1 MSEEMV
7 PGSQFKSL
15 VEQDM
20 QDCYLRYSMSV
31 IVARALPDARDGF
44 KPVHRRVMYSMH
56 KLGVVP
62 NKGTVKSARIVGDV
76 IGKYHPH
83 GDSAVYETLARM
95 AQDFSLRYPLVFGQG
110 NFGSIDGDSP
120 AAMRY
125 TEAKMNNLGALML
138 EDLEKE
144 TVDMG
149 PNYDESLEEPLVLPS
164 ALPNMIVNGTS
175 GIAVGMATNMA
186 PHNLREVGA
195 AIHALAENP
204 DLTGEDLMEYVKG
217 PDFPTGAIVCG
228 RSGIREAYLT
238 GHGRVRVRARTEIE
252 TDSKGKPRII
262 VTEIPYMVNKAELC
276 KKIADLVRDKRVD
289 GITDIRDESSRDIRI
304 VIELRRDAVGEVVL
318 NNLFKYTQLQT
329 TFSIYN
335 LALVNNLPKLL
346 TLKDLLQVYID
357 HRLDVITRATQFDLK
372 KAEARLH
379 IIEGLRIATQNIDE
393 VVQIIKASKT
403 TEIAKQSL
411 QDRFGLDEIQSQAI
425 VDMRLG
431 QLTGLNLEKLEAE
444 YNELVATVADL
455 KDILAKRERR
465 VAIMLEKLDAVVA
478 KYGDERRTMIGEA
491 IDDSDDEDL
500 IAEEEQVIT
509 LSKEGYIRRLP
520 IDTFKAQNRGGKGI
534 IGAGLKDE
542 DNVEQIFTASTHS
555 YLLVFTNKGRVYW
568 TKVYRLPE
576 GARNGKGRP
585 IVNFVALTE
594 GEKVQAIVPVRKFG
608 GYFCL
613 VFATK
618 KGIINK
624 MDLTLF
630 SRPRKAGVNAI
641 SLDEDDELVKVQ
653 LVGMSAEEFEASKN
667 ASDDDSAEA
676 VENAAE
682 AQAADGS
689 TGSPTD
695 ASEEESGDAED
706 FANRPIPKD
715 LLMIATKNGQ
725 AVTFPIS
732 CFRAMGRGTHGVKGI
747 TLAEGDEVISLLWLK
762 AGNKILTITEK
773 GYGKRS
779 EPGSYRVT
787 RRGSKGVRNLNV
799 TDKIG
804 AAVFVESVADDYDL
818 IITSKD
824 GQVIRIK
831 AADIRLT
838 GRNAQGVKAITLR
851 DGDVVKDATALPSVE
866 DIEQDSADAKET
878 FDHVQGVE
886 VDDDSVVKDDAE
898 KQDVGPTETEE

>member
-1 MSEEMV
+1 MSEELV
-7 PGSQFKSL
+7 PGTQFKSL
-15 VEQDM
+15 IEKDM

-44 KPVHRRVMYSMH
+44 KPVHRRVMFSMH

-62 NKGTVKSARIVGDV
+62 NKPTVKSARIVGDV

-83 GDSAVYETLARM
+83 GDSAVYETLVRM

-110 NFGSIDGDSP
+110 NFGSIDGDGA

-138 EDLEKE
+138 EDLEKD

-164 ALPNMIVNGTS
+164 ALPNMLVNGTT
-175 GIAVGMATNMA
+175 GIAVGMATSMA
-186 PHNLREVGA
+186 PHNLREIA
-195 AIHALAENP
+195 NAIHAVAENP
-204 DLTGEDLMEYVKG
+204 EIPDEDLLQLVTG
-217 PDFPTGAIVCG
+217 PDFPTGAVICG
-228 RSGIREAYLT
+228 RAGIRDAYLT
-238 GHGRVRVRARTEIE
+238 GHGRVRVRARTEVE
-252 TDSKGKPRII
+252 TDSKGKPRIL

-276 KKIADLVRDKRVD
+276 KKIAELVREKRVD
-289 GITDIRDESSRDIRI
+289 GITDIRDESNREGMRI
-304 VIELRRDAVGEVVL
+304 VIELRRDAVAEVVL
-318 NNLFKYTQLQT
+318 NNLYKNTQLQT

-346 TLKDLLQVYID
+346 TLKELIQVYVD
-357 HRLDVITRATQFDLK
+357 HRMDVITRATQFDLK

-393 VVQIIKASKT
+393 VVQIIKNSKT
-403 TEIAKQSL
+403 TELAKQNL
-411 QDRFGLDEIQSQAI
+411 QARFNLDDVQSQAI
-425 VDMRLG
+425 VDMRLA

-444 YNELVATVADL
+444 YNELIATVADL

-465 VAIMLEKLDAVVA
+465 IAIVLEKLDAVVS
-478 KYGDERRTMIGEA
+478 KFGDERRTSIEDSV
-491 IDDSDDEDL
+491 DDLDYEDL

-509 LSKEGYIRRLP
+509 LSKEGYIKRLP

-534 IGAGLKDE
+534 IGATLKDE
-542 DNVEQIFTASTHS
+542 DNVDQIFTASTHS
-555 YLLVFTNKGRVYW
+555 YLLVFTNKGRAYW

-576 GARNGKGRP
+576 GTRNGKGRP
-585 IVNFVALTE
+585 IINFVGLTE

-608 GYFCL
+608 GFFCL

-641 SLDEDDELVKVQ
+641 RLDEDDELVKVQ
-653 LVGMSAEEFEASKN
+653 LVGMTEEEYKASLN
-667 ASDDDSAEA
+667 ASDADDAVEQAAETAEA
-676 VENAAE
+676 EVAE
-682 AQAADGS
+682 GEDGS
-689 TGSPTD
+689 
-695 ASEEESGDAED
+695 ED
-706 FANRPIPKD
+706 VEGRPIPKD
-715 LLMIATKNGQ
+715 LLMLATRNGQ
-725 AVTFPIS
+725 ALTFPIT
-732 CFRAMGRGTHGVKGI
+732 CFRPMGRGTHGVRGI
-747 TLAEGDEVISLLWLK
+747 KLAEGDEVISLLWLK
-762 AGNKILTITEK
+762 AGNKVLTITEN
-773 GYGKRS
+773 GFGKRS
-779 EPGSYRVT
+779 EPGTYRIT
-787 RRGSKGVRNLNV
+787 RRGGKGVINLKV

-804 AAVFVESVADDYDL
+804 PAVFVESVADDYDL
-818 IITSKD
+818 IITSRE

-838 GRNAQGVKAITLR
+838 GRNAQGVKAISLR
-851 DGDVVKDATALPSVE
+851 EGDVVQDATALPSVE
-866 DIEQDSADAKET
+866 DIEQDSAEAKET
-878 FDHVQGVE
+878 FDQVEGVQ
-886 VDDDSVVKDDAE
+886 VDDDSIE
-898 KQDVGPTETEE
+898 KEEG

>member
-1 MSEEMV
+1 MSEELV

-15 VEQDM
+15 IEQDM

-138 EDLEKE
+138 EDLEKD

-204 DLTGEDLMEYVKG
+204 DLPDENLMDYIKG
-217 PDFPTGAIVCG
+217 PDFPTGAVVCG

-276 KKIADLVRDKRVD
+276 KKIADLVRDKRID

-318 NNLFKYTQLQT
+318 NNLYKYTQLQT

-335 LALVNNLPKLL
+335 LALINNLPKVL
-346 TLKDLLQVYID
+346 TMKELLQVYID

-393 VVQIIKASKT
+393 VVQIIKQSQT
-403 TEIAKQSL
+403 TEIAKASL
-411 QDRFGLDEIQSQAI
+411 QQRFNLDEIQSQAI
-425 VDMRLG
+425 VDMRLS

-455 KDILAKRERR
+455 KDILEKRERR
-465 VAIMLEKLDAVVA
+465 IAIMLEKLDAVVA
-478 KYGDERRTMIGEA
+478 KYGDERRTTIGEA
-491 IDDSDDEDL
+491 IDDSDEEDL

-509 LSKEGYIRRLP
+509 LSKEGYIKRLP
-520 IDTFKAQNRGGKGI
+520 IDTFKTQSRGGKGI

-542 DNVEQIFTASTHS
+542 DDVDQIFTASTHS
-555 YLLVFTNKGRVYW
+555 YLLVFTNKGRAYW

-576 GARNGKGRP
+576 GTRSGKGRP
-585 IVNFVALTE
+585 IVNFVGLTE
-594 GEKVQAIVPVRKFG
+594 GETVQAIVPVRKFG

-613 VFATK
+613 VFVTK
-618 KGIINK
+618 KGVINK
-624 MDLTLF
+624 MDLKLF

-641 SLDEDDELVKVQ
+641 SLDEGDELVKVQ
-653 LVGMSAEEFEASKN
+653 LVGMTEEEYKESLNAGEGEDSSAEPAETAESEAEG
-667 ASDDDSAEA
+667 D
-676 VENAAE
+676 
-682 AQAADGS
+682 
-689 TGSPTD
+689 
-695 ASEEESGDAED
+695 DAENLE
-706 FANRPIPKD
+706 ARPIPKD
-715 LLMIATKNGQ
+715 LLMIATRNGQ
-725 AVTFPIS
+725 AVTFPIT
-732 CFRAMGRGTHGVKGI
+732 CFRPMGRGTHGVRGI
-747 TLAEGDEVISLLWLK
+747 KLAEGDEVISLLWLK
-762 AGNKILTITEK
+762 AGNKVLTITEK

-787 RRGSKGVRNLNV
+787 KRGSKGVKNLNV

-804 AAVFVESVADDYDL
+804 PAVFVDSVADDYDL
-818 IITSKD
+818 IITTRE

-831 AADIRLT
+831 ADSIRLT
-838 GRNAQGVKAITLR
+838 GRNAQGVKAISLR
-851 DGDVVKDATALPSVE
+851 EGDLVQDATALPSVE
-866 DIEQDSADAKET
+866 DIEQDSAEAKET
-878 FDHVQGVE
+878 FDKVEGVE
-886 VDDDSVVKDDAE
+886 VDDDSV
-898 KQDVGPTETEE
+898 ETSSEGGNPAPEAN

>member
-44 KPVHRRVMYSMH
+44 KPVHRRVMFSMH

-138 EDLEKE
+138 EDLEKD

-195 AIHALAENP
+195 AIHAMAENP
-204 DLTGEDLMEYVKG
+204 DITGEELMEYVKG
-217 PDFPTGAIVCG
+217 PDFPTGAIACG

-252 TDSKGKPRII
+252 TDAKGKPRII

-357 HRLDVITRATQFDLK
+357 HRLEVITRATQFDLK

-403 TEIAKQSL
+403 TEVAKQSL

-444 YNELVATVADL
+444 YNDLVATVADL

-478 KYGDERRTMIGEA
+478 KYGDERRTLIGEA

-594 GEKVQAIVPVRKFG
+594 GEKVQAVVPVRKFG

-618 KGIINK
+618 KGVINK

-653 LVGMSAEEFEASKN
+653 LVGMTEEEFKASH
-667 ASDDDSAEA
+667 AAGSDDDSADA
-676 VENAAE
+676 QTENAAADAAAAE
-682 AQAADGS
+682 ASIA
-689 TGSPTD
+689 
-695 ASEEESGDAED
+695 EESEAGDADEL
-706 FANRPIPKD
+706 AENRPIAKD
-715 LLMIATKNGQ
+715 LLMLATKNGQ

-732 CFRAMGRGTHGVKGI
+732 CFRNMGRGTHGVKGI

-818 IITSKD
+818 IITSRE

-851 DGDVVKDATALPSVE
+851 EGDAVQDATALPSVE

-878 FDHVQGVE
+878 FDKVKGVE

-898 KQDVGPTETEE
+898 KQDVGPAETEG

>member
-1 MSEEMV
+1 MSEELV

-15 VEQDM
+15 IEQDM
-20 QDCYLRYSMSV
+20 QDSYLRYSMSV

-44 KPVHRRVMYSMH
+44 KPVHRRVMFSMH

-62 NKGTVKSARIVGDV
+62 NKSTVKSARIVGDV

-83 GDSAVYETLARM
+83 GDSAVYETLVRM

-110 NFGSIDGDSP
+110 NFGNIDGDGA

-125 TEAKMNNLGALML
+125 TEAKMNNVGALML
-138 EDLEKE
+138 EDLEKD

-149 PNYDESLEEPLVLPS
+149 PNFDETLDEPLVLPS
-164 ALPNMIVNGTS
+164 ALPNMLVNGTT
-175 GIAVGMATNMA
+175 GIAVGMATSMA
-186 PHNLREVGA
+186 PHNLREIAA
-195 AIHALAENP
+195 AIHAVAENP
-204 DLTGEDLMEYVKG
+204 EIPGEDLLQYVKG
-217 PDFPTGAIVCG
+217 PDFPTGAIICG
-228 RSGIREAYLT
+228 RSGFREAYLT

-262 VTEIPYMVNKAELC
+262 VTEIPYMVNKSELC
-276 KKIADLVRDKRVD
+276 KKIAELVREKRVD
-289 GITDIRDESSRDIRI
+289 GITDIRDESAKDVRI

-318 NNLFKYTQLQT
+318 NNLYKYTQLQT

-346 TLKDLLQVYID
+346 TLKDLIQIYID
-357 HRLDVITRATQFDLK
+357 HRMDVVTRATQFDLN
-372 KAEARLH
+372 KAKARLH

-393 VVQIIKASKT
+393 VVQIIKSSKT

-411 QDRFGLDEIQSQAI
+411 QDRFNLDEIQSQAI
-425 VDMRLG
+425 VDMRLS

-444 YNELVATVADL
+444 YNELIATVADL
-455 KDILAKRERR
+455 EDILQKRERR
-465 VAIMLEKLDAVVA
+465 IAIILKRLDEIVD
-478 KYGDERRTMIGEA
+478 KYGDERRTTIGESV
-491 IDDSDDEDL
+491 DDSDYEDL

-509 LSKEGYIRRLP
+509 LSKEGYIKRLP

-534 IGAGLKDE
+534 IGATLKEE

-555 YLLVFTNKGRVYW
+555 YLLVFTNKGRAYW

-576 GARNGKGRP
+576 GTRNGKGRP
-585 IVNFVALTE
+585 IVNFVGLVE

-641 SLDEDDELVKVQ
+641 SLDEGDELVKVQ
-653 LVGMSAEEFEASKN
+653 LVGMTEEEYKASQN
-667 ASDDDSAEA
+667 AGEIDD
-676 VENAAE
+676 NAPE
-682 AQAADGS
+682 TEAADAPEVEGD
-689 TGSPTD
+689 D
-695 ASEEESGDAED
+695 ADDLEA
-706 FANRPIPKD
+706 RPIPKD
-715 LLMIATKNGQ
+715 LLMLATRNGQ

-762 AGNKILTITEK
+762 AGNKIVTITEN
-773 GYGKRS
+773 GFGKRS
-779 EPGSYRVT
+779 EPSTYRIT

-799 TDKIG
+799 TDKVG

-818 IITSKD
+818 IITSRE

-838 GRNAQGVKAITLR
+838 GRNAQGVKAISLR
-851 DGDVVKDATALPSVE
+851 EGDVVQDATALPSVE
-866 DIEQDSADAKET
+866 DIEQDSAEAKET
-878 FDHVQGVE
+878 FDHVEGVE
-886 VDDDSVVKDDAE
+886 VDDDSVEKVDPADAAPE
-898 KQDVGPTETEE
+898 APAEE

>member
-83 GDSAVYETLARM
+83 GDTAVYETLARM

-138 EDLEKE
+138 EDLEKD

-195 AIHALAENP
+195 AIHAMAENP
-204 DLTGEDLMEYVKG
+204 DITGEELMEYVKG
-217 PDFPTGAIVCG
+217 PDFPTGAIACG

-252 TDSKGKPRII
+252 TDAKGKPRII

-276 KKIADLVRDKRVD
+276 KKIADLVRDKRID

-403 TEIAKQSL
+403 TDVAKQNL
-411 QDRFGLDEIQSQAI
+411 QERFGLDEIQSQAI

-594 GEKVQAIVPVRKFG
+594 GEKVQAVVPVRKFG

-618 KGIINK
+618 KGVINK

-653 LVGMSAEEFEASKN
+653 LVGMTEEEYKASLNAGEADDVPEAEVNEAPEAENDMDEISAEN
-667 ASDDDSAEA
+667 H
-676 VENAAE
+676 
-682 AQAADGS
+682 
-689 TGSPTD
+689 
-695 ASEEESGDAED
+695 
-706 FANRPIPKD
+706 PIPKD
-715 LLMIATKNGQ
+715 LLMLATKNGQ

-732 CFRAMGRGTHGVKGI
+732 CFRSMGRGTHGVKGI

-851 DGDVVKDATALPSVE
+851 EGDAVQDATALPSVE

>member
-15 VEQDM
+15 IEKDM

-44 KPVHRRVMYSMH
+44 KPVHRRVMFSMH

-138 EDLEKE
+138 EDLEKD

-204 DLTGEDLMEYVKG
+204 DLPDENLMDYIKG
-217 PDFPTGAIVCG
+217 PDFPTGAVVCG

-276 KKIADLVRDKRVD
+276 KKIADLVREKRVD

-335 LALVNNLPKLL
+335 LALINNLPKVL
-346 TLKDLLQVYID
+346 TMKELLQVYID
-357 HRLDVITRATQFDLK
+357 HRLDVITRSTQFDLK

-403 TEIAKQSL
+403 TDIAKQSL

-455 KDILAKRERR
+455 KDILEKRERR
-465 VAIMLEKLDAVVA
+465 IAIMLEKLDAVVA
-478 KYGDERRTMIGEA
+478 KYGDERRTTIGEA
-491 IDDSDDEDL
+491 IDDSDEEDL

-509 LSKEGYIRRLP
+509 LSREGYIRRLP

-618 KGIINK
+618 KGVINK

-653 LVGMSAEEFEASKN
+653 LVGMTEEEYKASQNAGEGDDVPEAEVNEAPEAENDMDEISAEN
-667 ASDDDSAEA
+667 H
-676 VENAAE
+676 
-682 AQAADGS
+682 
-689 TGSPTD
+689 
-695 ASEEESGDAED
+695 
-706 FANRPIPKD
+706 PIPKD
-715 LLMIATKNGQ
+715 LLMLATKNGQ

-747 TLAEGDEVISLLWLK
+747 TLADGDEVISLLWLK
-762 AGNKILTITEK
+762 AGNKIVTITEN

-779 EPGSYRVT
+779 EPSTYRIT

-799 TDKIG
+799 TDKVG

-818 IITSKD
+818 IITSRE

-838 GRNAQGVKAITLR
+838 GRNAQGVKAISLR
-851 DGDVVKDATALPSVE
+851 EGDVVQDATALPSVE
-866 DIEQDSADAKET
+866 DIEQDSAEAKET
-878 FDHVQGVE
+878 FDKVEGVE
-886 VDDDSVVKDDAE
+886 VDDDSVEKVEDKPEQQIGVPTSEDDA
-898 KQDVGPTETEE
+898 

>member
-1 MSEEMV
+1 MSEEMI

-15 VEQDM
+15 IEKDM

-62 NKGTVKSARIVGDV
+62 NKSTVKSARIVGDV

-83 GDSAVYETLARM
+83 GDSAVYETLVRM

-110 NFGSIDGDSP
+110 NFGSIDGDGA

-125 TEAKMNNLGALML
+125 TEAKMNHCGALML
-138 EDLEKE
+138 EDLEKD
-144 TVDMG
+144 TVNMG

-164 ALPNMIVNGTS
+164 ALPNMLVNGTT
-175 GIAVGMATNMA
+175 GIAVGMATSMA
-186 PHNLREVGA
+186 PHNLREIA
-195 AIHALAENP
+195 EAIHAVAMNP
-204 DLTGEDLMEYVKG
+204 EIPDEDLLQFVKG
-217 PDFPTGAIVCG
+217 PDFPTGAIICG

-252 TDSKGKPRII
+252 TDAKGKPRIL

-276 KKIADLVRDKRVD
+276 KKIAELVREKRVD
-289 GITDIRDESSRDIRI
+289 GITDIRDESDRHGMRI
-304 VIELRRDAVGEVVL
+304 VIELRRDAVAEVIL

-335 LALVNNLPKLL
+335 LALVNNLPKVL
-346 TLKDLLQVYID
+346 TLKQLVQVYVD
-357 HRLDVITRATQFDLK
+357 HRLEVITRATEFDLK

-393 VVQIIKASKT
+393 VVQIIKSSAN
-403 TEIAKQSL
+403 TEAAKVAL
-411 QDRFGLDEIQSQAI
+411 QERFSLDEIQSQAI
-425 VDMRLG
+425 VDMRLA
-431 QLTGLNLEKLEAE
+431 QLTGLNIEKLEAE
-444 YNELVATVADL
+444 YNELIATVADL
-455 KDILAKRERR
+455 KDILEKRERR
-465 VAIMLEKLDAVVA
+465 IAIVLEKLDAVVA
-478 KYGDERRTMIGEA
+478 KFGDERRTTIGES

-534 IGAGLKDE
+534 IGAGLKEE

-555 YLLVFTNKGRVYW
+555 YLLVFTNKGRAYW

-576 GARNGKGRP
+576 GTRNGKGRP
-585 IVNFVALTE
+585 IINFVSLTE

-618 KGIINK
+618 KGVINK

-653 LVGMSAEEFEASKN
+653 LVGMSAEEFAASEA
-667 ASDDDSAEA
+667 AEGAEA
-676 VENAAE
+676 EESTEVAE
-682 AQAADGS
+682 TQIAEE
-689 TGSPTD
+689 
-695 ASEEESGDAED
+695 SEEGDAED
-706 FANRPIPKD
+706 LATRPIPKD
-715 LLMIATKNGQ
+715 LLMLATRNGQ

-732 CFRAMGRGTHGVKGI
+732 CFRSMGRGTHGVKGI

-773 GYGKRS
+773 GFGKRS
-779 EPGSYRVT
+779 EPGTYRVT

-818 IITSKD
+818 IITTKE

-851 DGDVVKDATALPSVE
+851 EGDVVQDATALPSVE
-866 DIEQDSADAKET
+866 DIEQDSAEAKET
-878 FDHVQGVE
+878 FDHVEGVE
-886 VDDDSVVKDDAE
+886 VDDDSVVKSDNPE
-898 KQDVGPTETEE
+898 QQIGIPSESEEQ

>member
-1 MSEEMV
+1 MSEELV

-15 VEQDM
+15 IEQDM

-138 EDLEKE
+138 EDLEKD

-204 DLTGEDLMEYVKG
+204 DLPDENLMDYIKG

-228 RSGIREAYLT
+228 RAGIREAYLT

-276 KKIADLVRDKRVD
+276 KKIADLVRDKRID

-318 NNLFKYTQLQT
+318 NNLYKYTQLQT

-335 LALVNNLPKLL
+335 LALINNLPKVL
-346 TLKDLLQVYID
+346 TLKELLQVYID

-393 VVQIIKASKT
+393 VVQIIKQSQT
-403 TEIAKQSL
+403 TEIAKASL
-411 QDRFGLDEIQSQAI
+411 QQRFNLDEIQSQAI
-425 VDMRLG
+425 VDMRLS

-455 KDILAKRERR
+455 KDILEKRERR
-465 VAIMLEKLDAVVA
+465 IAIMLEKLDAVVA
-478 KYGDERRTMIGEA
+478 KYGDERRTTIGEA
-491 IDDSDDEDL
+491 IDDSDEEDL

-509 LSKEGYIRRLP
+509 LSKEGYIKRLP
-520 IDTFKAQNRGGKGI
+520 IDTFKTQSRGGKGI

-542 DNVEQIFTASTHS
+542 DDVDQIFTASTHS
-555 YLLVFTNKGRVYW
+555 FLLVFTNKGRAYW

-576 GARNGKGRP
+576 GTRNGKGRP
-585 IVNFVALTE
+585 IVNFVGLTE

-613 VFATK
+613 VFVTK
-618 KGIINK
+618 KGVINK
-624 MDLTLF
+624 MDLKLF

-641 SLDEDDELVKVQ
+641 SLDEGDELVKVQ
-653 LVGMSAEEFEASKN
+653 LVGMTEEEYNESLNASESEDSSAE
-667 ASDDDSAEA
+667 

-682 AQAADGS
+682 EADSAEG
-689 TGSPTD
+689 D
-695 ASEEESGDAED
+695 ESLET
-706 FANRPIPKD
+706 RPIPKD
-715 LLMIATKNGQ
+715 LLMIATRNGQ
-725 AVTFPIS
+725 AVTFPIT
-732 CFRAMGRGTHGVKGI
+732 CFRPMGRGTHGVRGI
-747 TLAEGDEVISLLWLK
+747 KLAEGDEVISLLWLK
-762 AGNKILTITEK
+762 AGNKVLTITEK

-787 RRGSKGVRNLNV
+787 KRGSKGVKNLNV

-804 AAVFVESVADDYDL
+804 PAVFVDSVADDYDL
-818 IITSKD
+818 IITTRE

-831 AADIRLT
+831 ADSIRLT

-851 DGDVVKDATALPSVE
+851 EGDLVQDATALPSVE
-866 DIEQDSADAKET
+866 DIEHDSAEAKET
-878 FDHVQGVE
+878 FDKVEGVE
-886 VDDDSVVKDDAE
+886 VIDDSAN
-898 KQDVGPTETEE
+898 

>member
-44 KPVHRRVMYSMH
+44 KPVHRRVMFSMH

-138 EDLEKE
+138 EDLEKD

-195 AIHALAENP
+195 AIHAMAENP
-204 DLTGEDLMEYVKG
+204 DITGEELMEYVKG
-217 PDFPTGAIVCG
+217 PDFPTGAIACG

-252 TDSKGKPRII
+252 TDAKGKPRII
-262 VTEIPYMVNKAELC
+262 VTEIPYMVNKADLC
-276 KKIADLVRDKRVD
+276 TKIADLVRDKRVD
-289 GITDIRDESSRDIRI
+289 GITDLRDESSRDIRI

-357 HRLDVITRATQFDLK
+357 HRLEVITRATQFDLK

-403 TEIAKQSL
+403 TEVAKQSL

-444 YNELVATVADL
+444 YNDLVATVADL

-478 KYGDERRTMIGEA
+478 KYGDERRTLIGEA

-594 GEKVQAIVPVRKFG
+594 GEKVQAVVPVRKFG

-618 KGIINK
+618 KGVINK

-653 LVGMSAEEFEASKN
+653 LVGMTEEEFKASH
-667 ASDDDSAEA
+667 AAGSDDDSADA
-676 VENAAE
+676 QTENAAADAAAAE
-682 AQAADGS
+682 ASIA
-689 TGSPTD
+689 
-695 ASEEESGDAED
+695 EESEAGDADEL
-706 FANRPIPKD
+706 AENRPIAKD
-715 LLMIATKNGQ
+715 LLMLATKNGQ

-732 CFRAMGRGTHGVKGI
+732 CFRNMGRGTHGVKGI

-818 IITSKD
+818 IITSRE

-851 DGDVVKDATALPSVE
+851 EGDAVQDATALPSVE

-878 FDHVQGVE
+878 FDKVKGVE

-898 KQDVGPTETEE
+898 KQDVGPAETEG

>member
-1 MSEEMV
+1 MSEELV

-15 VEQDM
+15 IEQDM

-138 EDLEKE
+138 EDLEKD

-204 DLTGEDLMEYVKG
+204 ELPDENLMDFIKG
-217 PDFPTGAIVCG
+217 PDFPTGAVICG
-228 RSGIREAYLT
+228 RAGIREAYLT

-276 KKIADLVRDKRVD
+276 KKIADLVRDKRID

-318 NNLFKYTQLQT
+318 NNLYKYTQLQT

-335 LALVNNLPKLL
+335 LALINNLPKVL
-346 TLKDLLQVYID
+346 TLKELLQVYID

-393 VVQIIKASKT
+393 VVQIIKQSQT
-403 TEIAKQSL
+403 TEIAKASL
-411 QDRFGLDEIQSQAI
+411 QQRFNLDEIQSQAI
-425 VDMRLG
+425 VDMRLS

-455 KDILAKRERR
+455 KDILEKRERR
-465 VAIMLEKLDAVVA
+465 IAIMLEKLDAVVA
-478 KYGDERRTMIGEA
+478 KYGDERRTTIGEA
-491 IDDSDDEDL
+491 IDDSDEEDL

-509 LSKEGYIRRLP
+509 LSKEGYIKRLP
-520 IDTFKAQNRGGKGI
+520 IDTFKTQSRGGKGI

-542 DNVEQIFTASTHS
+542 DDVDQIFTASTHS
-555 YLLVFTNKGRVYW
+555 FLLVFTNKGRAYW

-576 GARNGKGRP
+576 GTRNGKGRP
-585 IVNFVALTE
+585 IVNFVGLTE

-613 VFATK
+613 VFVTK
-618 KGIINK
+618 KGVINK
-624 MDLTLF
+624 MDLKLF

-641 SLDEDDELVKVQ
+641 SLDEGDELVKVQ
-653 LVGMSAEEFEASKN
+653 LVGMTEEEYNESLNASESEDSSAE
-667 ASDDDSAEA
+667 

-682 AQAADGS
+682 EADSAEG
-689 TGSPTD
+689 D
-695 ASEEESGDAED
+695 ESLEA
-706 FANRPIPKD
+706 RPIPKD
-715 LLMIATKNGQ
+715 LLMIATRNGQ
-725 AVTFPIS
+725 AVTFPIT
-732 CFRAMGRGTHGVKGI
+732 CFRPMGRGTHGVRGI
-747 TLAEGDEVISLLWLK
+747 RLAEGDEVISLLWLK
-762 AGNKILTITEK
+762 AGNKVLTITEK

-787 RRGSKGVRNLNV
+787 KRGSKGVKNLNV

-804 AAVFVESVADDYDL
+804 PAVFVDSVADDYDL
-818 IITSKD
+818 IITTRE

-831 AADIRLT
+831 ADSIRLT
-838 GRNAQGVKAITLR
+838 GRNAQGVKAISLR
-851 DGDVVKDATALPSVE
+851 DGDMVQDATALPSVE
-866 DIEQDSADAKET
+866 DIEHDSAEAKET
-878 FDHVQGVE
+878 FDKVEGVE
-886 VDDDSVVKDDAE
+886 VVDE
-898 KQDVGPTETEE
+898 N

>member
-15 VEQDM
+15 IEQDM

-138 EDLEKE
+138 EDLEKD

-204 DLTGEDLMEYVKG
+204 DLPDENLMDYIKG
-217 PDFPTGAIVCG
+217 PDFPTGAVVCG

-276 KKIADLVRDKRVD
+276 KKIADLVREKRVD

-318 NNLFKYTQLQT
+318 NNLYKYTQLQT

-335 LALVNNLPKLL
+335 LALINNLPKVL
-346 TLKDLLQVYID
+346 TMKELLQVYID
-357 HRLDVITRATQFDLK
+357 HRLDVITRSTQFDLK

-403 TEIAKQSL
+403 TDIAKQSL
-411 QDRFGLDEIQSQAI
+411 QDRFGLDDIQSQAI

-455 KDILAKRERR
+455 KDILEKR
-465 VAIMLEKLDAVVA
+465 
-478 KYGDERRTMIGEA
+478 
-491 IDDSDDEDL
+491 
-500 IAEEEQVIT
+500 
-509 LSKEGYIRRLP
+509 
-520 IDTFKAQNRGGKGI
+520 
-534 IGAGLKDE
+534 
-542 DNVEQIFTASTHS
+542 
-555 YLLVFTNKGRVYW
+555 
-568 TKVYRLPE
+568 
-576 GARNGKGRP
+576 
-585 IVNFVALTE
+585 
-594 GEKVQAIVPVRKFG
+594 
-608 GYFCL
+608 
-613 VFATK
+613 
-618 KGIINK
+618 
-624 MDLTLF
+624 
-630 SRPRKAGVNAI
+630 
-641 SLDEDDELVKVQ
+641 
-653 LVGMSAEEFEASKN
+653 
-667 ASDDDSAEA
+667 
-676 VENAAE
+676 
-682 AQAADGS
+682 
-689 TGSPTD
+689 
-695 ASEEESGDAED
+695 
-706 FANRPIPKD
+706 
-715 LLMIATKNGQ
+715 
-725 AVTFPIS
+725 
-732 CFRAMGRGTHGVKGI
+732 
-747 TLAEGDEVISLLWLK
+747 
-762 AGNKILTITEK
+762 
-773 GYGKRS
+773 
-779 EPGSYRVT
+779 
-787 RRGSKGVRNLNV
+787 
-799 TDKIG
+799 
-804 AAVFVESVADDYDL
+804 
-818 IITSKD
+818 
-824 GQVIRIK
+824 
-831 AADIRLT
+831 
-838 GRNAQGVKAITLR
+838 
-851 DGDVVKDATALPSVE
+851 
-866 DIEQDSADAKET
+866 
-878 FDHVQGVE
+878 
-886 VDDDSVVKDDAE
+886 
-898 KQDVGPTETEE
+898 

>member
-1 MSEEMV
+1 MSEELV

-15 VEQDM
+15 IEQDM

-83 GDSAVYETLARM
+83 GDFAVYETLARM
-95 AQDFSLRYPLVFGQG
+95 AQDFSMRYPLVFGQG

-138 EDLEKE
+138 EDLEKD

-204 DLTGEDLMEYVKG
+204 DLPDENLMDYIKG
-217 PDFPTGAIVCG
+217 PDFPTGAVVCG

-276 KKIADLVRDKRVD
+276 KKIADLVRDKRID

-318 NNLFKYTQLQT
+318 NNLYKYTQLQT

-335 LALVNNLPKLL
+335 LALINNLPKVL
-346 TLKDLLQVYID
+346 TMKELLQVYID

-393 VVQIIKASKT
+393 VVQIIKQSQT
-403 TEIAKQSL
+403 TEIAKASL
-411 QDRFGLDEIQSQAI
+411 QQRFNLDEIQSQAI
-425 VDMRLG
+425 VDMRLS

-455 KDILAKRERR
+455 KDILEKRERR
-465 VAIMLEKLDAVVA
+465 IAIMLEKLDAVVA
-478 KYGDERRTMIGEA
+478 KYGDERRTTIGEA
-491 IDDSDDEDL
+491 IDDSDEEDL

-509 LSKEGYIRRLP
+509 LSKEGYIKRLP
-520 IDTFKAQNRGGKGI
+520 IDTFKTQSRGGKGI

-542 DNVEQIFTASTHS
+542 DDVDQIFTASTHS
-555 YLLVFTNKGRVYW
+555 YLLVFTNKGRAYW

-576 GARNGKGRP
+576 GTRSGKGRP
-585 IVNFVALTE
+585 IVNFVGLTE
-594 GEKVQAIVPVRKFG
+594 GETVQAIVPVRKFG

-613 VFATK
+613 VFVTK
-618 KGIINK
+618 KGVINK
-624 MDLTLF
+624 MDLKLF

-641 SLDEDDELVKVQ
+641 SLDEGDELVKVQ
-653 LVGMSAEEFEASKN
+653 LVGMTEEEYKESLNAGEGEDSSAEPAETAESEAEG
-667 ASDDDSAEA
+667 D
-676 VENAAE
+676 
-682 AQAADGS
+682 
-689 TGSPTD
+689 
-695 ASEEESGDAED
+695 DAENLE
-706 FANRPIPKD
+706 ARPIPKD
-715 LLMIATKNGQ
+715 LLMIATRNGQ
-725 AVTFPIS
+725 AVTFPIT
-732 CFRAMGRGTHGVKGI
+732 CFRPMGRGTHGVRGI
-747 TLAEGDEVISLLWLK
+747 KLAEGDEVISLLWLK
-762 AGNKILTITEK
+762 AGNKVLTITEK

-787 RRGSKGVRNLNV
+787 KRGSKGVKNLNV

-804 AAVFVESVADDYDL
+804 PAVFVDSVADDYDL
-818 IITSKD
+818 IITTRE

-831 AADIRLT
+831 ADSIRLT
-838 GRNAQGVKAITLR
+838 GRNAQGVKAISLR
-851 DGDVVKDATALPSVE
+851 EGDLVQDATALPSVE
-866 DIEQDSADAKET
+866 DIEQDSAEAKET
-878 FDHVQGVE
+878 FDKVEGVE
-886 VDDDSVVKDDAE
+886 VDDDSV
-898 KQDVGPTETEE
+898 ETSSEGGNPAPEAN

>member
-1 MSEEMV
+1 MSEELV

-15 VEQDM
+15 IEQDM

-138 EDLEKE
+138 EDLEKD

-204 DLTGEDLMEYVKG
+204 DLPDENLMDYIKG

-228 RSGIREAYLT
+228 RAGIREAYLT

-276 KKIADLVRDKRVD
+276 KKIADLVRDKRID

-318 NNLFKYTQLQT
+318 NNLYKYTQLQT

-335 LALVNNLPKLL
+335 LALINNLPKVL
-346 TLKDLLQVYID
+346 TLKELLQVYID

-393 VVQIIKASKT
+393 VVQIIKQSQT
-403 TEIAKQSL
+403 TEIAKASL
-411 QDRFGLDEIQSQAI
+411 QQRFNLDEIQSQAI
-425 VDMRLG
+425 VDMRLS

-455 KDILAKRERR
+455 KDILEKRERR
-465 VAIMLEKLDAVVA
+465 IAIMLEKLDAVVA
-478 KYGDERRTMIGEA
+478 KYGDERRTTIGEA
-491 IDDSDDEDL
+491 IDDSDEEDL

-509 LSKEGYIRRLP
+509 LSKEGYIKRLP
-520 IDTFKAQNRGGKGI
+520 IDTFKTQSRGGKGI

-542 DNVEQIFTASTHS
+542 DDVDQIFTASTHS
-555 YLLVFTNKGRVYW
+555 FLLVFTNKGRAYW

-576 GARNGKGRP
+576 GTRNGKGRP
-585 IVNFVALTE
+585 IVNFVGLTE

-613 VFATK
+613 VFVTK
-618 KGIINK
+618 KGVINK
-624 MDLTLF
+624 MDLKLF

-641 SLDEDDELVKVQ
+641 SLDEGDELVKVQ
-653 LVGMSAEEFEASKN
+653 LVGMTEEEYNESLNASESEDSSAE
-667 ASDDDSAEA
+667 

-682 AQAADGS
+682 EADSAEG
-689 TGSPTD
+689 D
-695 ASEEESGDAED
+695 ESLEA
-706 FANRPIPKD
+706 RPIPKD
-715 LLMIATKNGQ
+715 LLMIATRNGQ
-725 AVTFPIS
+725 AVTFPIT
-732 CFRAMGRGTHGVKGI
+732 CFRPMGRGTHGVRGI
-747 TLAEGDEVISLLWLK
+747 RLAEGDEVISLLWLK
-762 AGNKILTITEK
+762 AGNKVLTITEK

-787 RRGSKGVRNLNV
+787 KRGSKGVKNLNV

-804 AAVFVESVADDYDL
+804 PAVFVDSVADDYDL
-818 IITSKD
+818 IITTRE

-831 AADIRLT
+831 ADSIRLT
-838 GRNAQGVKAITLR
+838 GRNAQGVKAISLR
-851 DGDVVKDATALPSVE
+851 DGDMVQDATALPSVE
-866 DIEQDSADAKET
+866 DIEHDSAEAKET
-878 FDHVQGVE
+878 FDKVEGVE
-886 VDDDSVVKDDAE
+886 VIDDSVN
-898 KQDVGPTETEE
+898 

>member
-83 GDSAVYETLARM
+83 GDVAVYDTLARM

-403 TEIAKQSL
+403 TDVAKQNL
-411 QDRFGLDEIQSQAI
+411 QERFGLDEIQSQAI

-594 GEKVQAIVPVRKFG
+594 GEKVQAVVPVRKFG

-618 KGIINK
+618 KGVINK

-641 SLDEDDELVKVQ
+641 SLDDDDELVKVQ
-653 LVGMSAEEFEASKN
+653 LVGMTEEEYKASQNAGEGDDVPEAEVNEAPEAENDMDEISAEN
-667 ASDDDSAEA
+667 H
-676 VENAAE
+676 
-682 AQAADGS
+682 
-689 TGSPTD
+689 
-695 ASEEESGDAED
+695 
-706 FANRPIPKD
+706 PIPKD
-715 LLMIATKNGQ
+715 LLMLATKNGQ

-851 DGDVVKDATALPSVE
+851 EGDAVQDATALPSVE

-898 KQDVGPTETEE
+898 KQDVGPTETDE

>member
-195 AIHALAENP
+195 AIHAMAENP
-204 DLTGEDLMEYVKG
+204 DITGEELMEYVKG
-217 PDFPTGAIVCG
+217 PDFPTGAIACG

-252 TDSKGKPRII
+252 TDAKGKPRII

-276 KKIADLVRDKRVD
+276 KKIADLVRDKRID

-372 KAEARLH
+372 KAAARLH

-393 VVQIIKASKT
+393 VVKIIRQSKT

-411 QDRFGLDEIQSQAI
+411 QDRFSLDEIQSQAI
-425 VDMRLG
+425 VDMRLA
-431 QLTGLNLEKLEAE
+431 QLVGLNIEKLEAE
-444 YNELVATVADL
+444 YNELIATVADL
-455 KDILAKRERR
+455 KDILEKRERR
-465 VAIMLEKLDAVVA
+465 IAIMLQKLDAVVD
-478 KYGDERRTMIGEA
+478 KYGDERRTTIGEA

-576 GARNGKGRP
+576 GAR
-585 IVNFVALTE
+585 
-594 GEKVQAIVPVRKFG
+594 
-608 GYFCL
+608 
-613 VFATK
+613 
-618 KGIINK
+618 
-624 MDLTLF
+624 
-630 SRPRKAGVNAI
+630 RKA
-641 SLDEDDELVKVQ
+641 
-653 LVGMSAEEFEASKN
+653 
-667 ASDDDSAEA
+667 
-676 VENAAE
+676 
-682 AQAADGS
+682 
-689 TGSPTD
+689 P
-695 ASEEESGDAED
+695 
-706 FANRPIPKD
+706 
-715 LLMIATKNGQ
+715 
-725 AVTFPIS
+725 
-732 CFRAMGRGTHGVKGI
+732 AM
-747 TLAEGDEVISLLWLK
+747 A
-762 AGNKILTITEK
+762 
-773 GYGKRS
+773 
-779 EPGSYRVT
+779 RV
-787 RRGSKGVRNLNV
+787 
-799 TDKIG
+799 
-804 AAVFVESVADDYDL
+804 A
-818 IITSKD
+818 
-824 GQVIRIK
+824 
-831 AADIRLT
+831 RL
-838 GRNAQGVKAITLR
+838 
-851 DGDVVKDATALPSVE
+851 
-866 DIEQDSADAKET
+866 
-878 FDHVQGVE
+878 
-886 VDDDSVVKDDAE
+886 
-898 KQDVGPTETEE
+898 

>member
-95 AQDFSLRYPLVFGQG
+95 AQNFSLRYPLVFGQG

-138 EDLEKE
+138 EDLEKD

-195 AIHALAENP
+195 AIHAMAENP
-204 DLTGEDLMEYVKG
+204 DITGEELMEYVKG
-217 PDFPTGAIVCG
+217 PDFPTGAIACG

-276 KKIADLVRDKRVD
+276 KKIADLVRDKRID

-403 TEIAKQSL
+403 TDVAKQNL
-411 QDRFGLDEIQSQAI
+411 QERFGLDEIQSQAI

-594 GEKVQAIVPVRKFG
+594 GEKVQAVVPVRKFG

-618 KGIINK
+618 KGVINK

-653 LVGMSAEEFEASKN
+653 LVGMTEEEYKASLNAGEADDVPEAEVNEAPEAENDMDEISAEN
-667 ASDDDSAEA
+667 H
-676 VENAAE
+676 
-682 AQAADGS
+682 
-689 TGSPTD
+689 
-695 ASEEESGDAED
+695 
-706 FANRPIPKD
+706 PIPKD
-715 LLMIATKNGQ
+715 LLMLATKNGQ

-732 CFRAMGRGTHGVKGI
+732 CFRSMGRGTHGVKGI

-851 DGDVVKDATALPSVE
+851 EGDAVQDATALPSVE

>member
-1 MSEEMV
+1 MSEELV

-15 VEQDM
+15 IEQDM
-20 QDCYLRYSMSV
+20 QDSYLRYSMSV

-44 KPVHRRVMYSMH
+44 KPVHRRVMFSMH

-62 NKGTVKSARIVGDV
+62 NKSTVKSARIVGDV

-83 GDSAVYETLARM
+83 GDSAVYETLVRM

-110 NFGSIDGDSP
+110 NFGNIDGDGA

-125 TEAKMNNLGALML
+125 TEAKMNNVGALML
-138 EDLEKE
+138 EDLEKD

-149 PNYDESLEEPLVLPS
+149 PNFDETLEEPLVLPS
-164 ALPNMIVNGTS
+164 ALPNMLVNGTT
-175 GIAVGMATNMA
+175 GIAVGMATSMA
-186 PHNLREVGA
+186 PHNLREIAA
-195 AIHALAENP
+195 AIHAVAENP
-204 DLTGEDLMEYVKG
+204 EIPGEDLLQYVKG
-217 PDFPTGAIVCG
+217 PDFPTGAIICG
-228 RSGIREAYLT
+228 RSGFREAYLT

-262 VTEIPYMVNKAELC
+262 VTEIPYMVNKSELC
-276 KKIADLVRDKRVD
+276 KKIADLVREKRVD
-289 GITDIRDESSRDIRI
+289 GITDIRDESAKDVRI

-346 TLKDLLQVYID
+346 TLKDLVQIYID
-357 HRLDVITRATQFDLK
+357 HRMDVVTRATQFDLN
-372 KAEARLH
+372 KAKARLH

-393 VVQIIKASKT
+393 VVQIIKSSKT

-411 QDRFGLDEIQSQAI
+411 QDRFNLDEIQSQAI
-425 VDMRLG
+425 VDMRLS

-444 YNELVATVADL
+444 YNELIATVADL
-455 KDILAKRERR
+455 EDILAKRERR
-465 VAIMLEKLDAVVA
+465 IAIILKRLDEIVD
-478 KYGDERRTMIGEA
+478 KYGDERRTTIGESV
-491 IDDSDDEDL
+491 DDSDYEDL

-509 LSKEGYIRRLP
+509 LSKEGYIKRLP

-534 IGAGLKDE
+534 IGATLKEE
-542 DNVEQIFTASTHS
+542 DNVDQIFTASTHS
-555 YLLVFTNKGRVYW
+555 YLLVFTNKGRAYW

-576 GARNGKGRP
+576 GTRNGKGRP
-585 IVNFVALTE
+585 IVNFVGLVE

-618 KGIINK
+618 KGVINK

-641 SLDEDDELVKVQ
+641 SLDEGDELVKVQ
-653 LVGMSAEEFEASKN
+653 LVGMS
-667 ASDDDSAEA
+667 
-676 VENAAE
+676 
-682 AQAADGS
+682 
-689 TGSPTD
+689 
-695 ASEEESGDAED
+695 EEEYKASLNAGEGDDNAPEAEVSD
-706 FANRPIPKD
+706 APEVEGDDADDLEARPIPKD
-715 LLMIATKNGQ
+715 LLMLATRNGQ

-762 AGNKILTITEK
+762 AGNKIVTITEN

-779 EPGSYRVT
+779 EPSTYRIT

-799 TDKIG
+799 TDKVG

-818 IITSKD
+818 IITSRE

-838 GRNAQGVKAITLR
+838 GRNAQGVKAISLR
-851 DGDVVKDATALPSVE
+851 EGDVVQDATALPSVE
-866 DIEQDSADAKET
+866 DIEQDSAEAKET
-878 FDHVQGVE
+878 FDHVEGVE
-886 VDDDSVVKDDAE
+886 VDDDSVEKVDPADAAPE
-898 KQDVGPTETEE
+898 VPVEE

>member
-1 MSEEMV
+1 MSEELV
-7 PGSQFKSL
+7 PGTQFKSL
-15 VEQDM
+15 IEQDM

-44 KPVHRRVMYSMH
+44 KPVHRRVMFSMH

-62 NKGTVKSARIVGDV
+62 NKATVKSARIVGDV

-83 GDSAVYETLARM
+83 GDFAVYETLVRM

-110 NFGSIDGDSP
+110 NFGSIDGDGA

-138 EDLEKE
+138 EDLEKD

-164 ALPNMIVNGTS
+164 ALPNMLVNGTT
-175 GIAVGMATNMA
+175 GIAVGMATSMA
-186 PHNLREVGA
+186 PHNLREIA
-195 AIHALAENP
+195 NAIHAVAMNP
-204 DLTGEDLMEYVKG
+204 EIPDEDLLQLVTG
-217 PDFPTGAIVCG
+217 PDFPTGAVICG
-228 RSGIREAYLT
+228 RAGIRDAYLT
-238 GHGRVRVRARTEIE
+238 GHGRVRVRARTEVE
-252 TDSKGKPRII
+252 TDSKGKPRIL

-276 KKIADLVRDKRVD
+276 KKIAELVREKRVD
-289 GITDIRDESSRDIRI
+289 GITDIRDESNREGMRI
-304 VIELRRDAVGEVVL
+304 VIELRRDAVAEVVL
-318 NNLFKYTQLQT
+318 NNLYKNTQLQT

-346 TLKDLLQVYID
+346 TLKELIQVYVD
-357 HRLDVITRATQFDLK
+357 HRMDVITRATQFDLK

-393 VVQIIKASKT
+393 VVQIIKNSKT
-403 TEIAKQSL
+403 TELAKQNL
-411 QDRFGLDEIQSQAI
+411 QARFNLDDIQSQAI
-425 VDMRLG
+425 VDMRLA

-444 YNELVATVADL
+444 YNELIATVADL

-465 VAIMLEKLDAVVA
+465 IAIVLEKLDAVVS
-478 KYGDERRTMIGEA
+478 KFGDERRTSIEDSV
-491 IDDSDDEDL
+491 DDLDYEDL

-509 LSKEGYIRRLP
+509 LSKEGYIKRLP

-534 IGAGLKDE
+534 IGATLKDE
-542 DNVEQIFTASTHS
+542 DNVDQIFTASTHS
-555 YLLVFTNKGRVYW
+555 YLLVFTNKGRAYW

-576 GARNGKGRP
+576 GTRNGKGRP
-585 IVNFVALTE
+585 IINFVGLTE

-608 GYFCL
+608 GFFCL

-641 SLDEDDELVKVQ
+641 RLDEDDELVKVQ
-653 LVGMSAEEFEASKN
+653 LVGMTEEEYKASLN
-667 ASDDDSAEA
+667 ASEADDAVEQAAETAEA
-676 VENAAE
+676 EVAE
-682 AQAADGS
+682 GEDGS
-689 TGSPTD
+689 
-695 ASEEESGDAED
+695 ED
-706 FANRPIPKD
+706 VEGRPIPKD
-715 LLMIATKNGQ
+715 LLMLATRNGQ
-725 AVTFPIS
+725 ALTFPIT
-732 CFRAMGRGTHGVKGI
+732 CFRPMGRGTHGVRGI
-747 TLAEGDEVISLLWLK
+747 KLAEGDEVISLLWLK
-762 AGNKILTITEK
+762 AGNKVLTITEN
-773 GYGKRS
+773 GFGKRS
-779 EPGSYRVT
+779 EPGTYRIT
-787 RRGSKGVRNLNV
+787 RRGGKGVINLKV

-804 AAVFVESVADDYDL
+804 PAVFVESVADDYDL
-818 IITSKD
+818 IITSRE

-838 GRNAQGVKAITLR
+838 GRNAQGVKAISLR
-851 DGDVVKDATALPSVE
+851 EGDVVQDATALPSVE
-866 DIEQDSADAKET
+866 DIEQDSAEAKET
-878 FDHVQGVE
+878 FDHVEGVQVE
-886 VDDDSVVKDDAE
+886 DDSS
-898 KQDVGPTETEE
+898 EE

>member
-7 PGSQFKSL
+7 PGTQFKSL
-15 VEQDM
+15 IEQDM

-44 KPVHRRVMYSMH
+44 KPVHRRVMFSMH

-125 TEAKMNNLGALML
+125 TEAKMNHMGALML
-138 EDLEKE
+138 EDLEKD

-164 ALPNMIVNGTS
+164 ALPNMLVNGTT
-175 GIAVGMATNMA
+175 GIAVGMATSMA
-186 PHNLREVGA
+186 PHNLREISA
-195 AIHALAENP
+195 AVHALALNP
-204 DLTGEDLMEYVKG
+204 EMSGEELMEHVKG
-217 PDFPTGAIVCG
+217 PDFPTGAIICG
-228 RSGIREAYLT
+228 RAGIRDAYLT

-252 TDSKGKPRII
+252 TDAKGKPRII
-262 VTEIPYMVNKAELC
+262 VTEIPYMVNKSELC
-276 KKIADLVRDKRVD
+276 KKIADLVREKRID

-346 TLKDLLQVYID
+346 TLKDLVQIYID

-403 TEIAKQSL
+403 TDDAKLTL
-411 QDRFGLDEIQSQAI
+411 QNRFNLDEIQSQAI
-425 VDMRLG
+425 VDMRLA

-455 KDILAKRERR
+455 KDILEKRERR
-465 VAIMLEKLDAVVA
+465 IAIMLEKLDAIVA
-478 KYGDERRTMIGEA
+478 KFGDERRTTIGEA

-509 LSKEGYIRRLP
+509 LSREGYIRRLP
-520 IDTFKAQNRGGKGI
+520 IDTFKTQSRGGKGI

-542 DNVEQIFTASTHS
+542 DDVEQIFTASTHS
-555 YLLVFTNKGRVYW
+555 YLLVFTNKGRAYW

-576 GARNGKGRP
+576 GTRNGKGRP
-585 IVNFVALTE
+585 IVNFVGLTE

-618 KGIINK
+618 KGVINK

-653 LVGMSAEEFEASKN
+653 LVGMTAEEFN
-667 ASDDDSAEA
+667 ASQA
-676 VENAAE
+676 VEGEDESTDAAAE
-682 AQAADGS
+682 AEAAI
-689 TGSPTD
+689 
-695 ASEEESGDAED
+695 AEESEDAED
-706 FANRPIPKD
+706 VAAENRPIPKD
-715 LLMIATKNGQ
+715 LLMLATRNGQ

-732 CFRAMGRGTHGVKGI
+732 CFRSMGRGTHGVKGI

-762 AGNKILTITEK
+762 AGNKVLTITEK

-779 EPGSYRVT
+779 EPGTYRIT
-787 RRGSKGVRNLNV
+787 RRGSKGVKNLNV
-799 TDKIG
+799 TDKVG
-804 AAVFVESVADDYDL
+804 PAVFVDSVADDYDL
-818 IITSKD
+818 IITTKE

-831 AADIRLT
+831 ADSIRVT

-851 DGDVVKDATALPSVE
+851 DGDMVQDATALPSVE
-866 DIEQDSADAKET
+866 DIEQDSAEAKET
-878 FDHVQGVE
+878 FDHVEGVE
-886 VDDDSVVKDDAE
+886 VDDDSIVKGDAGKDVPVNDDSE
-898 KQDVGPTETEE
+898 I

>member
-138 EDLEKE
+138 EDLEKD

-195 AIHALAENP
+195 AIHAMAENP
-204 DLTGEDLMEYVKG
+204 DITGEELMEYVKG
-217 PDFPTGAIVCG
+217 PDFPTGAIACG

-252 TDSKGKPRII
+252 TDAKGKPRII

-276 KKIADLVRDKRVD
+276 KKIADLVRDKRID

-403 TEIAKQSL
+403 TDVAKQNL
-411 QDRFGLDEIQSQAI
+411 QERFGLDEIQSQAI

-594 GEKVQAIVPVRKFG
+594 GEKVQAVVPVRKFG

-618 KGIINK
+618 KGVINK

-653 LVGMSAEEFEASKN
+653 LVGMTEEEYKASLNAGEADDVPEAEVNEAPEAENDMDEISAEN
-667 ASDDDSAEA
+667 H
-676 VENAAE
+676 
-682 AQAADGS
+682 
-689 TGSPTD
+689 
-695 ASEEESGDAED
+695 
-706 FANRPIPKD
+706 PIPKD
-715 LLMIATKNGQ
+715 LLMLATKNGQ

-732 CFRAMGRGTHGVKGI
+732 CFRSMGRGTHGVKGI

-851 DGDVVKDATALPSVE
+851 EGDAVQDATALPSVE

>member
-44 KPVHRRVMYSMH
+44 KPVHRRVMFSMH

-95 AQDFSLRYPLVFGQG
+95 AQDFSLRYPLVYGQG

-138 EDLEKE
+138 EDLEKD

-195 AIHALAENP
+195 AIHAMAENP
-204 DLTGEDLMEYVKG
+204 DITGEELMEYVKG
-217 PDFPTGAIVCG
+217 PDFPTGAIACG

-252 TDSKGKPRII
+252 TDAKGKPRII

-357 HRLDVITRATQFDLK
+357 HRLEVITRATQFDLK

-393 VVQIIKASKT
+393 VVKIIRQSKT

-411 QDRFGLDEIQSQAI
+411 QDRFSLDEIQSQAI
-425 VDMRLG
+425 VDMRLA
-431 QLTGLNLEKLEAE
+431 QLVGLNIEKLEAE
-444 YNELVATVADL
+444 YNDLIATVADL
-455 KDILAKRERR
+455 KDILEKRERR
-465 VAIMLEKLDAVVA
+465 IAIMLQKLDAVVE
-478 KYGDERRTMIGEA
+478 KYGDERRTTIGEA

-594 GEKVQAIVPVRKFG
+594 GEKVQAVVPVRKFG

-618 KGIINK
+618 KGVINK

-653 LVGMSAEEFEASKN
+653 LVGMTEEEFKASH
-667 ASDDDSAEA
+667 AAGSDDDSAVDVSKVGEP
-676 VENAAE
+676 AE
-682 AQAADGS
+682 PAEGEPDDDAD
-689 TGSPTD
+689 D
-695 ASEEESGDAED
+695 LAE
-706 FANRPIPKD
+706 NRPIAKD
-715 LLMIATKNGQ
+715 LLMLATKYGQ

-732 CFRAMGRGTHGVKGI
+732 CFRNMGRGTHGVKGI

-762 AGNKILTITEK
+762 AGNKILTITEN

-779 EPGSYRVT
+779 EPGTYRVT

-804 AAVFVESVADDYDL
+804 PAVFVESVADDYDL
-818 IITSKD
+818 IITSRE

-851 DGDVVKDATALPSVE
+851 EGDAVQDATALPSVE

-878 FDHVQGVE
+878 FDKVKGVE

-898 KQDVGPTETEE
+898 KQEIGPTETDA

>member
-1 MSEEMV
+1 MSEELV

-15 VEQDM
+15 IEQDM
-20 QDCYLRYSMSV
+20 QDSYLRYSMSV

-44 KPVHRRVMYSMH
+44 KPVHRRVMFSMH

-62 NKGTVKSARIVGDV
+62 NKSTVKSARIVGDV

-83 GDSAVYETLARM
+83 GDSAVYETLVRM

-110 NFGSIDGDSP
+110 NFGNIDGDGA

-125 TEAKMNNLGALML
+125 TEAKMNNVGALML
-138 EDLEKE
+138 EDLEKD

-149 PNYDESLEEPLVLPS
+149 PNFDETLEEPLVLPS
-164 ALPNMIVNGTS
+164 ALPNMLVNGTT
-175 GIAVGMATNMA
+175 GIAVGMATSMA
-186 PHNLREVGA
+186 PHNLREIAA
-195 AIHALAENP
+195 AIHAVAENP
-204 DLTGEDLMEYVKG
+204 EIPGEDLLQYVKG
-217 PDFPTGAIVCG
+217 PDFPTGAIICG
-228 RSGIREAYLT
+228 RSGFREAYLT

-262 VTEIPYMVNKAELC
+262 VTEIPYMVNKSELC
-276 KKIADLVRDKRVD
+276 KKIADLVREKRVD
-289 GITDIRDESSRDIRI
+289 GITDIRDESAKDVRI

-346 TLKDLLQVYID
+346 TLKDLVQIYID
-357 HRLDVITRATQFDLK
+357 HRMDVVTRATQFDLN
-372 KAEARLH
+372 KAKARLH

-393 VVQIIKASKT
+393 VVQIIKSSKT

-411 QDRFGLDEIQSQAI
+411 QDRFNLDEIQSQAI
-425 VDMRLG
+425 VDMRLS

-444 YNELVATVADL
+444 YNELIATVADL
-455 KDILAKRERR
+455 EDILAKRERR
-465 VAIMLEKLDAVVA
+465 IAIILKRLDEIVD
-478 KYGDERRTMIGEA
+478 KYGDERRTTIGESV
-491 IDDSDDEDL
+491 DDSDYEDL

-509 LSKEGYIRRLP
+509 LSKEGYIKRLP

-534 IGAGLKDE
+534 IGATLKEE
-542 DNVEQIFTASTHS
+542 DNVDQIFTASTHS
-555 YLLVFTNKGRVYW
+555 YLLVFTNKGRAYW

-576 GARNGKGRP
+576 GTRNGKGRP
-585 IVNFVALTE
+585 IVNFVGLVE

-618 KGIINK
+618 KGVINK

-641 SLDEDDELVKVQ
+641 SLDEGDELVKVQ
-653 LVGMSAEEFEASKN
+653 LVGMSEEEYKASLNAGEGDDNAPEAE
-667 ASDDDSAEA
+667 
-676 VENAAE
+676 V
-682 AQAADGS
+682 
-689 TGSPTD
+689 TD
-695 ASEEESGDAED
+695 APEVEGDDADDLE
-706 FANRPIPKD
+706 ARPIPKD
-715 LLMIATKNGQ
+715 LLMLATRNGQ

-762 AGNKILTITEK
+762 AGNKIVTITEN

-779 EPGSYRVT
+779 EPSTYRIT

-799 TDKIG
+799 TDKVG

-818 IITSKD
+818 IITSRE

-838 GRNAQGVKAITLR
+838 GRNAQGVKAISLR
-851 DGDVVKDATALPSVE
+851 EGDVVQDATALPSVE
-866 DIEQDSADAKET
+866 DIEQDSAEAKET
-878 FDHVQGVE
+878 FDHVEGVE
-886 VDDDSVVKDDAE
+886 VDDDSVEKVDPTDADSE
-898 KQDVGPTETEE
+898 APAEE

>member
-7 PGSQFKSL
+7 PGTQFKSL
-15 VEQDM
+15 IEQDM

-83 GDSAVYETLARM
+83 GDSAVYETLVRM

-110 NFGSIDGDSP
+110 NFGSIDGDGA

-125 TEAKMNNLGALML
+125 TEAKMDAKGALML
-138 EDLEKE
+138 EDLEKD

-164 ALPNMIVNGTS
+164 ALPNMLVNGTT
-175 GIAVGMATNMA
+175 GIAVGMATSMA
-186 PHNLREVGA
+186 PHNLREISK
-195 AIHALAENP
+195 AIHAVAMNP
-204 DLTGEDLMEYVKG
+204 DIEGEDLLQYVSG
-217 PDFPTGAIVCG
+217 PDFPTGAIICG
-228 RSGIREAYLT
+228 RSGIRDAYLT

-252 TDSKGKPRII
+252 TDAKGKPRII

-276 KKIADLVRDKRVD
+276 KKIADLVREKRVD

-335 LALVNNLPKLL
+335 LALVNNLPKVL
-346 TLKDLLQVYID
+346 TLKELIQVYID
-357 HRLDVITRATQFDLK
+357 HRLDVITRATQFDLR

-403 TEIAKQSL
+403 TDIAKQSL
-411 QDRFGLDEIQSQAI
+411 QERFGLDEIQSQAI

-431 QLTGLNLEKLEAE
+431 QLTGLNLEKLEEE
-444 YNELVATVADL
+444 YNNLVATVADL
-455 KDILAKRERR
+455 KDILEKRERR
-465 VAIMLEKLDAVVA
+465 IAIMLERLDAIVD
-478 KYGDERRTMIGEA
+478 KFGDERRTTIGES

-555 YLLVFTNKGRVYW
+555 YLLVFTNKGRAYW

-576 GARNGKGRP
+576 GTRNGKGRP

-608 GYFCL
+608 GCFCL

-618 KGIINK
+618 KGVINK

-653 LVGMSAEEFEASKN
+653 LVGMSAEEFEASQ
-667 ASDDDSAEA
+667 AAEGNEA
-676 VENAAE
+676 DEAETAE
-682 AQAADGS
+682 AQIAEE
-689 TGSPTD
+689 
-695 ASEEESGDAED
+695 SEEGDADEL
-706 FANRPIPKD
+706 AAQPIAKD
-715 LLMIATKNGQ
+715 LLMLATRNGQ

-732 CFRAMGRGTHGVKGI
+732 CFRSMGRGTHGVKGI

-773 GYGKRS
+773 GFGKRS
-779 EPGSYRVT
+779 EPGTYRVT

-804 AAVFVESVADDYDL
+804 PAVFVESVADDYDL
-818 IITSKD
+818 IITTKE

-851 DGDVVKDATALPSVE
+851 EGDLVQDATALPSVE
-866 DIEQDSADAKET
+866 DIEQDSAEAKET
-878 FDHVQGVE
+878 FDHVEGVE
-886 VDDDSVVKDDAE
+886 VDDDSVVKSDGQDSSDATPADE
-898 KQDVGPTETEE
+898 NT

>member
-15 VEQDM
+15 IEKDM

-44 KPVHRRVMYSMH
+44 KPVHRRVMFSMH

-138 EDLEKE
+138 EDLEKD

-204 DLTGEDLMEYVKG
+204 DLPDENLMDYIKG

-228 RSGIREAYLT
+228 RAGIREAYLT

-252 TDSKGKPRII
+252 TDAKGKPRII

-276 KKIADLVRDKRVD
+276 KKIADLVRDKRID

-318 NNLFKYTQLQT
+318 NNLYKYTQLQT

-335 LALVNNLPKLL
+335 LALINNLPKVL
-346 TLKDLLQVYID
+346 TLKELLQVYID

-393 VVQIIKASKT
+393 VVQIIKQSQT
-403 TEIAKQSL
+403 TEIAKASL
-411 QDRFGLDEIQSQAI
+411 QERFNLDEIQSQAI
-425 VDMRLG
+425 VDMRLS

-455 KDILAKRERR
+455 KDILEKRERR
-465 VAIMLEKLDAVVA
+465 IAILLERLDAVVA
-478 KYGDERRTMIGEA
+478 KFGDERRTTIGEA
-491 IDDSDDEDL
+491 IDDSDEEDL

-509 LSKEGYIRRLP
+509 LSKEGYIKRLP
-520 IDTFKAQNRGGKGI
+520 IDTFKTQSRGGKGI

-542 DNVEQIFTASTHS
+542 DDVDQIFTASTHS
-555 YLLVFTNKGRVYW
+555 YLLVFTNKGRAYW

-576 GARNGKGRP
+576 GTRNGKGRP
-585 IVNFVALTE
+585 IVNFVGLTE

-613 VFATK
+613 VFVTK
-618 KGIINK
+618 KGVINK
-624 MDLTLF
+624 MDLKLF

-653 LVGMSAEEFEASKN
+653 LVGMTEEEYNESLNATESEDSGAEPA
-667 ASDDDSAEA
+667 
-676 VENAAE
+676 
-682 AQAADGS
+682 
-689 TGSPTD
+689 D
-695 ASEEESGDAED
+695 ASTSSPADDEVEGDADENVE
-706 FANRPIPKD
+706 ARPIPKD
-715 LLMIATKNGQ
+715 LLMIATRNGQ
-725 AVTFPIS
+725 AVTFPIT
-732 CFRAMGRGTHGVKGI
+732 CFRPMGRGTHGVRGI
-747 TLAEGDEVISLLWLK
+747 KLAEGDEVISLLWLK
-762 AGNKILTITEK
+762 AGNKVLTITEK

-779 EPGSYRVT
+779 EPSSYRVT
-787 RRGSKGVRNLNV
+787 KRGSKGVKNLNV

-804 AAVFVESVADDYDL
+804 PAVFVDSVADDYDL
-818 IITSKD
+818 IITTKE

-831 AADIRLT
+831 ADSIRLT
-838 GRNAQGVKAITLR
+838 GRNAQGVKAISLR
-851 DGDVVKDATALPSVE
+851 DGDMVQDATALPSVE
-866 DIEQDSADAKET
+866 DIEHDSAEAKET
-878 FDHVQGVE
+878 FDKVQGVE
-886 VDDDSVVKDDAE
+886 VDDDSVEKTESAPEAE
-898 KQDVGPTETEE
+898 E

>member
-1 MSEEMV
+1 
-7 PGSQFKSL
+7 
-15 VEQDM
+15 
-20 QDCYLRYSMSV
+20 
-31 IVARALPDARDGF
+31 
-44 KPVHRRVMYSMH
+44 MH

-138 EDLEKE
+138 EDLEKD

-204 DLTGEDLMEYVKG
+204 DLPDENLMDYIKG
-217 PDFPTGAIVCG
+217 PDFPTGAVVCG

-276 KKIADLVRDKRVD
+276 KKIADLVRDKRID

-318 NNLFKYTQLQT
+318 NNLYKYTQLQT

-335 LALVNNLPKLL
+335 LALINNLPKVL
-346 TLKDLLQVYID
+346 TMKELLQVYID

-393 VVQIIKASKT
+393 VVQIIKQSQT
-403 TEIAKQSL
+403 TEIAKASL
-411 QDRFGLDEIQSQAI
+411 QQRFNLDEIQSQAI
-425 VDMRLG
+425 VDMRLS

-455 KDILAKRERR
+455 KDILEKRERR
-465 VAIMLEKLDAVVA
+465 IAIMLEKLDAVVA
-478 KYGDERRTMIGEA
+478 KYGDERRTTIGEA
-491 IDDSDDEDL
+491 IDDSDEEDL

-509 LSKEGYIRRLP
+509 LSKEGYIKRLP
-520 IDTFKAQNRGGKGI
+520 IDTFKTQSRGGKGI

-542 DNVEQIFTASTHS
+542 DDVDQIFTASTHS
-555 YLLVFTNKGRVYW
+555 YLLVFTNKGRAYW

-576 GARNGKGRP
+576 GTRSGKGRP
-585 IVNFVALTE
+585 IVNFVGLTE
-594 GEKVQAIVPVRKFG
+594 GETVQAIVPVRKFG

-613 VFATK
+613 VFVTK
-618 KGIINK
+618 KGVINK
-624 MDLTLF
+624 MDLKLF

-641 SLDEDDELVKVQ
+641 SLDEGDELVKVQ
-653 LVGMSAEEFEASKN
+653 LVGMTEEEYKESLNAGEGEDTSA
-667 ASDDDSAEA
+667 DAE
-676 VENAAE
+676 VNDAAE
-682 AQAADGS
+682 
-689 TGSPTD
+689 T
-695 ASEEESGDAED
+695 EGDADENLE
-706 FANRPIPKD
+706 ARPIPKD
-715 LLMIATKNGQ
+715 LLMIATRNGQ
-725 AVTFPIS
+725 AVTFPIT
-732 CFRAMGRGTHGVKGI
+732 CFRPMGRGTHGVRGI
-747 TLAEGDEVISLLWLK
+747 KLAEGDEVISLLWLK
-762 AGNKILTITEK
+762 AGNKVLTITEK

-787 RRGSKGVRNLNV
+787 KRGSKGVKNLNV

-804 AAVFVESVADDYDL
+804 PAVFVDSVADDYDL
-818 IITSKD
+818 IITTRE

-831 AADIRLT
+831 ADSIRLT
-838 GRNAQGVKAITLR
+838 GRNAQGVKAISLR
-851 DGDVVKDATALPSVE
+851 EGDLVQDATALPSVE
-866 DIEQDSADAKET
+866 DIEQDSAEAKET
-878 FDHVQGVE
+878 FDKVEGVE
-886 VDDDSVVKDDAE
+886 VDDDSV
-898 KQDVGPTETEE
+898 ETSSEGGNPAPEAN

>member
-15 VEQDM
+15 IEQDM

-62 NKGTVKSARIVGDV
+62 NKPTVKSARIVGDV

-83 GDSAVYETLARM
+83 GDSAVYETLVRM

-110 NFGSIDGDSP
+110 NFGSIDGDGA

-125 TEAKMNNLGALML
+125 TEAKMNNMGMLML
-138 EDLEKE
+138 EDLEKD

-149 PNYDESLEEPLVLPS
+149 PNFDESLEEPKVLPS
-164 ALPNMIVNGTS
+164 VLPNMLVNGTT
-175 GIAVGMATNMA
+175 GIAVGMATSMA
-186 PHNLREVGA
+186 PHNLREIA
-195 AIHALAENP
+195 NAIHAVAENP
-204 DLTGEDLMEYVKG
+204 EISGEDLLQYVSG
-217 PDFPTGAIVCG
+217 PDFPTGGVICG
-228 RSGIREAYLT
+228 RAGIRDAYLT
-238 GHGRVRVRARTEIE
+238 GHGRVRVRARTEIDV
-252 TDSKGKPRII
+252 DSRGKPRI
-262 VTEIPYMVNKAELC
+262 VVSEIPYMVNKAELC
-276 KKIADLVRDKRVD
+276 KKIAELVKDKRID
-289 GITDIRDESSRDIRI
+289 GITDIRDESSREGMRI
-304 VIELRRDAVGEVVL
+304 VIEMRKDVVAEVVL
-318 NNLFKYTQLQT
+318 NNLFKNTQLQT

-346 TLKDLLQVYID
+346 TLKDLIQVYID
-357 HRLDVITRATQFDLK
+357 HRLEVITRATQFDLR

-393 VVQIIKASKT
+393 VVQIIKSSPT
-403 TEIAKQSL
+403 TEAAKTGL
-411 QDRFGLDEIQSQAI
+411 QNRFNLDEIQSQAI
-425 VDMRLG
+425 VDMRLA
-431 QLTGLNLEKLEAE
+431 QLTGLNIEKLEAE
-444 YNELVATVADL
+444 YKELVATVADL
-455 KDILAKRERR
+455 KDILEKRERR
-465 VAIMLEKLDAVVA
+465 VKIMLDRLDAVVD
-478 KYGDERRTMIGEA
+478 KCGDDRRTSIEEA
-491 IDDSDDEDL
+491 VDDYDYEDL

-509 LSKEGYIRRLP
+509 LSREGYIKRLP

-534 IGAGLKDE
+534 IGATLKEE

-555 YLLVFTNKGRVYW
+555 YLLVFTNKGRAYW

-576 GARNGKGRP
+576 GSRNGKGRP
-585 IVNFVALTE
+585 IINFIGLTE

-618 KGIINK
+618 KGVINK

-653 LVGMSAEEFEASKN
+653 LVGMTAEEFKASQ
-667 ASDDDSAEA
+667 
-676 VENAAE
+676 AAE
-682 AQAADGS
+682 SEGDEAEDAQAAEN
-689 TGSPTD
+689 
-695 ASEEESGDAED
+695 AIAEESEALDAEEIT
-706 FANRPIPKD
+706 AENHPIPKD
-715 LLMIATKNGQ
+715 LLMLATKNGQ

-732 CFRAMGRGTHGVKGI
+732 CFRNMGRGTHGVKGI

-762 AGNKILTITEK
+762 AGNKIVTITEN

-779 EPGSYRVT
+779 EPATYRVT
-787 RRGSKGVRNLNV
+787 KRGSKGVRNLNV

-804 AAVFVESVADDYDL
+804 AAVFVDSVADDYDL
-818 IITSKD
+818 IITSRE

-851 DGDVVKDATALPSVE
+851 DGDVVQDATALPSVE
-866 DIEQDSADAKET
+866 DIEQDSAQAKET
-878 FDHVQGVE
+878 FDQVEGVE
-886 VDDDSVVKDDAE
+886 VDDDSIE
-898 KQDVGPTETEE
+898 KEPEQNIGAAPSNDEE

>member
-1 MSEEMV
+1 
-7 PGSQFKSL
+7 
-15 VEQDM
+15 
-20 QDCYLRYSMSV
+20 
-31 IVARALPDARDGF
+31 
-44 KPVHRRVMYSMH
+44 
-56 KLGVVP
+56 
-62 NKGTVKSARIVGDV
+62 
-76 IGKYHPH
+76 
-83 GDSAVYETLARM
+83 
-95 AQDFSLRYPLVFGQG
+95 
-110 NFGSIDGDSP
+110 
-120 AAMRY
+120 
-125 TEAKMNNLGALML
+125 
-138 EDLEKE
+138 
-144 TVDMG
+144 
-149 PNYDESLEEPLVLPS
+149 
-164 ALPNMIVNGTS
+164 
-175 GIAVGMATNMA
+175 MATNMA
-186 PHNLREVGA
+186 PHNFREVGA
-195 AIHALAENP
+195 AIHAMAENP
-204 DLTGEDLMEYVKG
+204 DITGEELMEYVKG
-217 PDFPTGAIVCG
+217 PDFPTGAIACG

-403 TEIAKQSL
+403 TDVAKQNL
-411 QDRFGLDEIQSQAI
+411 QERFGLDEIQSQAI

-594 GEKVQAIVPVRKFG
+594 GEKVQAVVPVRKFG

-618 KGIINK
+618 KGVINK

-653 LVGMSAEEFEASKN
+653 LVGMTEEEYKASLNAGEADDVPEAEVNEAPEAENDMEEISAEN
-667 ASDDDSAEA
+667 H
-676 VENAAE
+676 
-682 AQAADGS
+682 
-689 TGSPTD
+689 
-695 ASEEESGDAED
+695 
-706 FANRPIPKD
+706 PIPKD
-715 LLMIATKNGQ
+715 LLMLATKNGQ

-732 CFRAMGRGTHGVKGI
+732 CFRSMGRGTHGVKGI

-851 DGDVVKDATALPSVE
+851 DGDSVGDATALPSVE
-866 DIEQDSADAKET
+866 DIEQDSAEAKET
-878 FDHVQGVE
+878 FDKVEGVE
-886 VDDDSVVKDDAE
+886 VDDDSIVKNDGEDN
-898 KQDVGPTETEE
+898 DVMPKENPEEV